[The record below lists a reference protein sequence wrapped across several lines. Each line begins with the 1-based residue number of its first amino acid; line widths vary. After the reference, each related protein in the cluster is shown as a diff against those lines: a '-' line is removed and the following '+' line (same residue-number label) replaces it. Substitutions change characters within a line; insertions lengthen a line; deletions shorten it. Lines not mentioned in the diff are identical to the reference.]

1 MKMTIHRQL
10 ETKNP
15 LYVATLDNGV
25 TVQVYGNYALGDD
38 GKTYYHVEKKIHTE
52 ILSPS
57 VGAVTFRA
65 QLKFKTQLNIFC

>member
-1 MKMTIHRQL
+1 MAIHRQL

-38 GKTYYHVEKKIHTE
+38 GKTYYHVGKEDTHGDLVTVGWSCDI
-52 ILSPS
+52 S
-57 VGAVTFRA
+57 GAVEV
-65 QLKFKTQLNIFC
+65 